1 MRDKWE
7 ASGRSAQSWRNGA
20 KTAKEGRGGI
30 WDEVLSLTSSLR
42 EESKKVLEA
51 CLSV

>member
-1 MRDKWE
+1 MGSVGTVGSIL
-7 ASGRSAQSWRNGA
+7 ARNGA

-30 WDEVLSLTSSLR
+30 WGEVLSLTSSLR